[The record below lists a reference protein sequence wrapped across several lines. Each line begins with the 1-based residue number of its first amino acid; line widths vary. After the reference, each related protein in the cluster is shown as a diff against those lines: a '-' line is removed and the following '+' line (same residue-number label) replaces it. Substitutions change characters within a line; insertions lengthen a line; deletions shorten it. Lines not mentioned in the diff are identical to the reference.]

1 MPPRKQQYEENLPVL
16 EEPLPPLMP
25 ESVDIPGADSRFYQD
40 LYDDMGNQG
49 APQEVVDDV
58 SAMPSEE
65 EQPMDEIPETGMRFD
80 FGSLRVQ
87 TKEDFA
93 ALPEEQKELLRAM
106 KRGVQFTEESAAKFV
121 LQQRE
126 RQQRLADEAAKIQS
140 QSGKPMTS
148 TEVKSLSDLD
158 SVSFTLDAIESKLN
172 SINQRGPIVGRVRQM
187 SPYDTDA
194 REVENLVTSIV
205 PGLARGVFGEV
216 GVLTDQ
222 DIKRYRD
229 LIPNMTTSP
238 EVAQRNIT
246 NLRQKIS
253 NSRKEKLETMKQ
265 AGFDVSGFE
274 QQSQPAAAAPAAPK
288 FEVGKPY
295 RDNKG
300 RVGIYKGNDAN
311 GRPIFD
317 PSK

>member
-1 MPPRKQQYEENLPVL
+1 MLPG
-16 EEPLPPLMP
+16 EEPLPVMDSGIPLDQLEAMNGVSMAEEDMMAADMP
-25 ESVDIPGADSRFYQD
+25 PEEIVNDVAAME
-40 LYDDMGNQG
+40 L
-49 APQEVVDDV
+49 PQ
-58 SAMPSEE
+58 
-65 EQPMDEIPETGMRFD
+65 TGVGFD
-80 FGSLRVQ
+80 FSSINVQ
-87 TKEDFA
+87 TREDFDR
-93 ALPEEQKELLRAM
+93 LPPEQQELLKAM
-106 KRGVQFTEESAAKFV
+106 KRGVQFTPESAAQFV
-121 LQQRE
+121 LQQTQ
-126 RQQRLADEAAKIQS
+126 RQQRLADEASKMQS

-238 EVAQRNIT
+238 EVAQRNIA
-246 NLRQKIS
+246 NLRQKIA
-253 NSRKEKLETMKQ
+253 NSRNEKLETMKQ

-274 QQSQPAAAAPAAPK
+274 QQSQPAPAPAAPK

-295 RDNKG
+295 RDSKG
-300 RVGIYKGNDAN
+300 RVGIYRGNDAN